1 MNINNKKELTM
12 NKITK
17 LGVSAL
23 CGSLAAVSA
32 ANAGDLTVS
41 GGADLSWQSMDDENT
56 GNPIGIG
63 SNYGLSGS
71 GELDNGWTVSLG
83 INMTNKN
90 IYSNTDV
97 TITVPAL
104 GDFIIS
110 NGVSGSGIDRMDD
123 VTPNVWEEAYASG
136 LSTGINTVAGGSGGT
151 GIEWTPNMLP
161 DGITARVSWSPDVSG
176 SKSND
181 KSSSGG
187 ATSAG
192 SGYDITLALGEGV
205 TGMSGL
211 TIGGGISN
219 KEQPQDGRSDIEEM
233 TVYATYAIGGLTLG
247 YQWSEEDLGVTS
259 GAKQYDNSGYGV
271 TFAINDDLSVGYNH
285 YESEQSNTTNVTAEA
300 TSVQIAYS
308 MGGASIRLA
317 ESSSDNEDYQ
327 TGANYDREATTLSVS
342 LAF

>member
-1 MNINNKKELTM
+1 M

-41 GGADLSWQSMDDENT
+41 GGADLTWQSFDDATT
-56 GNPIGIG
+56 GNPIGIS

-71 GELDNGWTVSLG
+71 GEMDNGWTVALG

-97 TITVPAL
+97 TVTIPSL

-110 NGVSGSGIDRMDD
+110 NGVSATGIDRMDD

-136 LSTGINTVAGGSGGT
+136 LSTGINTVGGGSAAT
-151 GIEWTPNMLP
+151 GIEYTPNMLP
-161 DGITARVSWSPDVSG
+161 DGLTARLHWTPDAGGANINDKGSG
-176 SKSND
+176 GSND
-181 KSSSGG
+181 G
-187 ATSAG
+187 G
-192 SGYDITLALGEGV
+192 SGWDVTLVATDAI

-211 TIGGGISN
+211 TIGGGISEVERTWTN
-219 KEQPQDGRSDIEEM
+219 SDGDAEER
-233 TVYATYAIGGLTLG
+233 TVYATYAVGGFTLG
-247 YQWSEEDLGVTS
+247 YQWSEEDLGIS
-259 GAKQYDNSGYGV
+259 ASEQQYDNEGYGI
-271 TFAINDDLSVGYNH
+271 TFAINDDLSIGYNH
-285 YESEQSNTTNVTAEA
+285 YESKQTSTTNVTAEA
-300 TSVQIAYS
+300 DSMQISYS
-308 MGGASIRLA
+308 YGGASIRIMDA
-317 ESSSDNEDYQ
+317 SADNMDYSTAVTQ
-327 TGANYDREATTLSVS
+327 DRDNTVISLG